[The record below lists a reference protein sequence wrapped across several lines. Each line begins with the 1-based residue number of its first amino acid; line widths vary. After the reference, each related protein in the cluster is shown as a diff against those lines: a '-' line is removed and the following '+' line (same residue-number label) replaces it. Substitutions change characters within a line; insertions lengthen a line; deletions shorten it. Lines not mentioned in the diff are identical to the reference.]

1 MKWNR
6 LQFGIWISGLM
17 FACTGLLY
25 AQIAERERPD
35 SWNEL
40 VQGARFVDRFLPM
53 QGRVLSSDTWGLDA
67 VRPRW
72 IDNGIESDSWSYWG
86 GNILQAEDGTYH
98 LFVCG
103 WLEGSPRGHMEW
115 GRSWVFNA
123 VSDNLTG
130 PFRPRQLIG
139 RGHNPEAFRLKD
151 GRYVIYV
158 IDGCYIA
165 DDLNGPWQ
173 YSKLEFDARDRA
185 IIEGLSN
192 LSFARRD
199 DGSFVMVCRGGG
211 IWISK
216 DGLSTYHQVSNGSVY
231 PDVDGRFEDPV
242 IWRDSV
248 QYHLIVNDWLGR
260 IAYYLRS
267 PDGLHW
273 VVDPGEA
280 YVPGIARHADGT
292 VEDWF
297 KFERLKIFQDA
308 KGRAIQANFAVIDTL
323 KHEDRAFDLHSS
335 KNIGIPLEPGLL
347 LEIVDSHG
355 TNGAN
360 GSIVRVRVKAEP
372 GFDPLHDLDLDSLRL
387 GACEAVNFGRGASVR
402 EQVVEGADVVFGF
415 DRADCEFD
423 DEAFVA
429 KLIGRKLNGDPV
441 FGFAS
446 LSESADTD
454 AMLSPRAP
462 VFSGGIGER
471 MLSVEVM
478 NLGQR
483 SSDASSIRVLLSI
496 DGSEACV
503 AESVVPALQPYA
515 NTTVHL
521 AVKEVYQTVEL
532 NPDSQCTVVVEPRS
546 GQRMQY
552 TGHARFSE

>member
-1 MKWNR
+1 MKWKG

-17 FACTGLLY
+17 FACTGLLN
-25 AQIAERERPD
+25 AQIAERERPEV
-35 SWNEL
+35 WKQL
-40 VQGARFVDRFLPM
+40 VEGARFVDRFLPM
-53 QGRVLSSDTWGLDA
+53 PGRVLSSDTWGLDA

-130 PFRPRQLIG
+130 PFRPQQLIG

-158 IDGCYIA
+158 IDGCYVA

-173 YSKLEFDARDRA
+173 YSKLEFDSRDRP

-211 IWISK
+211 IWISE

-308 KGRAIQANFAVIDTL
+308 EGRAIQANFAVIDTL

-347 LEIVDSHG
+347 LEILDSHG

-360 GSIVRVRVKAEP
+360 DSIVRVRVKAEP
-372 GFDPLHDLDLDSLRL
+372 GFDPLRDLDFDTLRF
-387 GACEAVNFGRGASVR
+387 GACEAVNFGRGARLR
-402 EQVVEGADVVFGF
+402 EYVIEGADGVFSF
-415 DRADCEFD
+415 DRADCEFTE
-423 DEAFVA
+423 EAFAA
-429 KLIGRKLNGDPV
+429 KWIGRKLNGDPV

-446 LSESADTD
+446 LSESADSQ

-462 VFSGGIGER
+462 VISGGIGER

-483 SSDASSIRVLLSI
+483 GSDASSIRVFLMA
-496 DGSEACV
+496 DEN
-503 AESVVPALQPYA
+503 ESCIAQGTVPALQPYA
-515 NTTVHL
+515 KATVQL
-521 AVKEVYQTVEL
+521 SVKEPWQGVDL
-532 NPDSQCTVVVEPRS
+532 NLDSQWRVAVEQHS
-546 GQRMQY
+546 GQRLQY
-552 TGHARFSE
+552 SGHARFSD